1 MIRMVSGAGGT
12 DQPSRWTTEELRV
25 RFVLIGPPGSGKGTQ
40 ASRLSERYEA
50 PTVSFGEVFSEHKER
65 GTELGQSAA
74 EHMDAGELV
83 PDHVVVEMAS
93 QRLSDSDVADGF
105 LLDGFPRTVAQAE
118 ALDEL
123 MAKAGHSLDAAVYL
137 QVPSDVVVGRL
148 AKRSETED
156 RDDDDEETVRNRL
169 RVFEESTSPLL
180 DYYRDQGLLV
190 EVDGNGSEDEVFE
203 RITSRMPG

>member
-1 MIRMVSGAGGT
+1 
-12 DQPSRWTTEELRV
+12 
-25 RFVLIGPPGSGKGTQ
+25 
-40 ASRLSERYEA
+40 
-50 PTVSFGEVFSEHKER
+50 
-65 GTELGQSAA
+65 
-74 EHMDAGELV
+74 
-83 PDHVVVEMAS
+83 
-93 QRLSDSDVADGF
+93 VADGF